1 MSHVPNAELIAE
13 ANSWRNED
21 PHADSTEQVS
31 EGVTFL
37 IARLTDALE
46 FVTDNYVL
54 KAWSSIFEI
63 LDEAYPEDVFLT
75 LPDNESRDSGL
86 RIISLI
92 RLLDRERTRAQVAES
107 RLVSASTSDDMKAG
121 TA

>member
-1 MSHVPNAELIAE
+1 MGIEELIAE

-21 PHADSTEQVS
+21 INDDSTEQVS
-31 EGVTFL
+31 EEVTSL

-54 KAWSSIFEI
+54 KSWSSIFEI
-63 LDEAYPEDVFLT
+63 LDEAYPEDVFLV
-75 LPDNESRDSGL
+75 LPNNGSRDSVL
-86 RIISLI
+86 RIIALI